1 MNKLVYTEE
10 NDLRIY
16 ESMPDADF
24 KEFFMAYFKYKK
36 GDKVNIS
43 DFTNPMT
50 FAMFCQYIPK
60 LDKMEDNYNKKT
72 AANRENG
79 KKGGR
84 PKKDNTGDLTASNT
98 LSDISNQTTKDN
110 GSESLKMTN
119 TMDIPSEFAIPTPEV
134 DEPTEIDGEIDDTGE
149 FYYEWE
155 TECER
160 QIKDAMIETLEG
172 NGYAM
177 RECNNKLQ
185 EIYNICVAN
194 GCSEVLLSQIKDSVK
209 ERVSN
214 EIEKEYNEKVA

>member
-36 GDKVNIS
+36 GDKVNIN

-98 LSDISNQTTKDN
+98 PSDISNQTTKDN
-110 GSESLKMTN
+110 GSESLKMADR
-119 TMDIPSEFAIPTPEV
+119 MDIPSEFAIPTPEV
-134 DEPTEIDGEIDDTGE
+134 NEPVVDEGEIDDTGE

-160 QIKDAMIETLEG
+160 LIKDAMIETLEG

-185 EIYNICVAN
+185 DLYNVCVAN
-194 GCSEVLLSQIKDSVK
+194 GCSEDLLSQIKDSVRK
-209 ERVSN
+209 RVSN
-214 EIEKEYNEKVA
+214 EVENEYNEKVA

>member
-16 ESMPDADF
+16 ESMPLQDF
-24 KEFFMAYFKYKK
+24 KEFFMAYFKYNK
-36 GDKVNIS
+36 GDNVEIS

-50 FAMFCQYIPK
+50 FAIFCQYIPK
-60 LDKMEDNYNKKT
+60 LDKMEENYKKKA

-98 LSDISNQTTKDN
+98 PSDISNQTTKDN

-119 TMDIPSEFAIPTPEV
+119 TRDIPSEFAIPTPEV
-134 DEPTEIDGEIDDTGE
+134 DEPTEIDDTGD
-149 FYYEWE
+149 FYFEWQS
-155 TECER
+155 ECER
-160 QIKDAMIETLEG
+160 LIKDAMIDTLEG

-185 EIYNICVAN
+185 EIYNVCVAN

-214 EIEKEYNEKVA
+214 EVEKEYNEKVA